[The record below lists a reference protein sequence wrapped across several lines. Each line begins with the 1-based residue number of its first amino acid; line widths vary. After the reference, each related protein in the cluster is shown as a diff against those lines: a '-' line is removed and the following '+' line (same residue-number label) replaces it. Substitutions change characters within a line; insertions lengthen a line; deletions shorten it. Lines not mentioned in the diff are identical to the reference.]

1 MNTSQA
7 LRVIESLRYGIPPNG
22 FVRDFT
28 VGRKNEIDD
37 LANILKADDGT
48 ALLINANYGSGKT
61 HLLRYISELALD
73 LNYAVSHVIIDS
85 NSGVRF
91 NRMDQI
97 FGAVCR
103 NIVIPKSNGVKGIR
117 SFFDYLLKPANEKN
131 SFWDEVSNYGKWDYS
146 NTFDSPAVF
155 IALRAWVF
163 GGQSTHDIIED
174 WFYQPETYNAQR
186 KKLYNDLINSLRKY
200 FREARPEYKFYHD
213 DIFKFKPRGY
223 EQCWAAL
230 RDFNGLAKAFGLKGL
245 IILFDEFE
253 DVITNLKL
261 INHQETAFW
270 NLFYFYSGKKYP
282 GKTFYAV
289 TPAFVNKCKQR
300 FQEKGRWDFDFSRF
314 EALPQYEMSPLS
326 IEHLE
331 ELSNMI
337 LIAHGIAYD
346 WEPDLIMKQA
356 QLKQIIEK
364 AACMQIQDQAR
375 QVIKAIVEALDVL
388 YEEL

>member
-1 MNTSQA
+1 MDSAQA
-7 LRVIESLRYGIPPNG
+7 QKIIESQRYGIPPNG
-22 FVRDFT
+22 FVKDFT

-37 LANILKADDGT
+37 LANRLKADDGT

-61 HLLRYISELALD
+61 HLLRYISEVALD
-73 LNYAVSHVIIDS
+73 LNYVVSHVTIDS

-91 NRMDQI
+91 NRMDQV

-103 NIVIPKSNGVKGIR
+103 NILIPKNNGVKGIR
-117 SFFDYLLKPANEKN
+117 GFFDYLLKPANGQN

-146 NTFDSPAVF
+146 NTLDSPSVF

-163 GGQSTHDIIED
+163 GDQSTHDIIED
-174 WFYQPETYNAQR
+174 WFYRPETYNAQR
-186 KKLYNDLINSLRKY
+186 KKLYNDLIGSLRKH
-200 FREARPEYKFYHD
+200 FREARPEFKFYHD
-213 DIFKFKPRGY
+213 DIFKFKPSGY

-230 RDFNGLAKAFGLKGL
+230 RDFNELAKAFGLKGL

-253 DVITNLKL
+253 DVITNLKRIDL
-261 INHQETAFW
+261 QEAAFW
-270 NLFYFYSGKKYP
+270 NLFDFYSGKKYP

-289 TPAFVNKCKQR
+289 TPAFINKCKQR
-300 FQEKGRWDFDFSRF
+300 LQERGRWDFDFSRF
-314 EALPQYEMSPLS
+314 ETLPQYEMSPLS
-326 IEHLE
+326 NEHLE

-337 LIAHGIAYD
+337 VTAHGIAYD

-356 QLKQIIEK
+356 QLKLIIEK
-364 AACMQIQDQAR
+364 AARMQIQDRAR
-375 QVIKAIVEALDVL
+375 QVIRTIIEALDVL